1 MWTTCMLFFQVM
13 LVSGY
18 AYAHI
23 ISTKFSFRR
32 QWIIHTSL
40 LIFAI
45 LFLPIVPNEYFKPS
59 DGEMP
64 TTKILMLLTFV
75 VGVPFFIL
83 ASTAPLIQ
91 KWYSET
97 FLHRSPYRLY
107 AVSNVGSLLALLS
120 YPFVFEQY
128 LTRSLQ
134 ANYWAVLF
142 IIFAMAISWIGYR
155 LLSRSDS
162 TDFSSSKTKPAEP
175 VSISK
180 SSAPGLYIC
189 LIWMLLAALPSTGLL
204 ASTNLLTQEVASN
217 PLLWV
222 LPFSLYLITFI
233 ICFDHERWYQ
243 RVVFFPELLIAVSV
257 SLFIFAGGT
266 SSDFTSQVVGYCAT
280 CFCIGMCCHGE
291 LAKLKPT
298 PAYLTLFYLLISIG
312 GALGGLLVAIVA
324 PRFFNDIYEF
334 HLSAGGAIVLCLV
347 TSICVI
353 FNYTNSDDLSGSSD
367 SLSEGSGLSISQT
380 KFSGYLV
387 TIPSLFFVFA
397 SVIVLAMVTE
407 SFSERRVQNESDSI
421 VEVYRNDYGVI
432 KVAEELFKNEPARLM
447 YHGRTRHGG
456 QSSVEGK
463 SNSPL
468 TYYPPNSGLALTLK
482 YFQGKSEINNLNV
495 GVLGLGAGEVASL
508 GRPGDLFHFYEIN
521 PAVLRIA
528 NQHFTYLRNS
538 SADISVTLGDG
549 RVSLE
554 RQIAQGLDHHFD
566 VLLADAFSSDSVPT
580 HLLTIEAFK
589 VYFQALKPK
598 GILVMHVSNKFMKL
612 EGIVKNNAESLGYS
626 AIGILDVVTPTKW
639 VLVGSNED
647 FFTSELIDEAGIRY
661 TDRSGMFWSDDYSS
675 IYPLIQWRSKAEK

>member
-1 MWTTCMLFFQVM
+1 MLFFQVV
-13 LVSGY
+13 LVGGYGY
-18 AYAHI
+18 AHM
-23 ISTKFSFRR
+23 ISTKVSFRR
-32 QWIIHTSL
+32 QWVIHTCL
-40 LIFAI
+40 LIIAI
-45 LFLPIVPNEYFKPS
+45 LFLPTIPHEYFKPS
-59 DGEMP
+59 DGDMP
-64 TTKILMLLTFV
+64 TTRILMLLTFV

-91 KWYSET
+91 KWYSLT
-97 FLHRSPYRLY
+97 FVDRSPYRLY
-107 AVSNVGSLLALLS
+107 AVSNIGSLLALLT
-120 YPFVFEQY
+120 YPFLFERY

-134 ANYWAVLF
+134 AGYWAFLF
-142 IIFAMAISWIGYR
+142 VIFAIAITWIGYR
-155 LLSRSDS
+155 LFSHSDS
-162 TDFSSSKTKPAEP
+162 TDAGSSKIEP
-175 VSISK
+175 IDRVSQSK
-180 SSAPGLYIC
+180 ILPPGFLIC
-189 LIWMLLAALPSTGLL
+189 FIWLLLAALPSIGLL

-233 ICFDHERWYQ
+233 ICFDHDRWYQ
-243 RVVFFPELLIAVSV
+243 RVVFFPALLVVVSV
-257 SLFIFAGGT
+257 SLFIFTGGT
-266 SSDFTSQVVGYCAT
+266 SSDFTSQVLGYCAT

-291 LAKLKPT
+291 LAKLKPA

-334 HLSAGGAIVLCLV
+334 HLSAGGAIVLCLI
-347 TSICVI
+347 TAI
-353 FNYTNSDDLSGSSD
+353 FAIVKHTNSGDRTPSTGD
-367 SLSEGSGLSISQT
+367 LSEGSGVSIRET

-387 TIPSLFFVFA
+387 TIPSLIFVFA
-397 SVIVLAMVTE
+397 SVIVLAMVLE
-407 SFSERRVQNESDSI
+407 SLSVRRVQNESGSM

-432 KVAEELFKNEPARLM
+432 KVADKLFKNEPARLM

-456 QSSVEGK
+456 QSSLEEK
-463 SNSPL
+463 SRSPL
-468 TYYPPNSGLALTLK
+468 TYYPPSSGLALTLN
-482 YFQGKSEINNLNV
+482 YFHSKPEITNLKV
-495 GVLGLGAGEVASL
+495 GVLGLGVGEVASL
-508 GRPGDLFHFYEIN
+508 SRPGDLFHFYEIN

-528 NQHFTYLRNS
+528 NQHFTYLQDS

-554 RQIAQGLDHHFD
+554 RQIAQGLNLDFD

-598 GILVMHVSNKFMKL
+598 GILVVHVSNKFLTL

-626 AIGILDVVTPTKW
+626 VIGIYDPVTPTKW

-647 FFTSELIDEAGIRY
+647 FFAWRPIDQVGIRDY
-661 TDRSGMFWSDDYSS
+661 ADTFLTSWSDDHSS
-675 IYPLIQWRSKAEK
+675 IYPLIRWRNK